1 MPPKHSCLIT
11 GLLAFRLMAV
21 DVPQASTSING
32 HSFSLPR
39 GFSLQLAADA
49 SLAPRPVS
57 ASVDGRGRLF
67 VTDSSGT
74 AESPSEQIK
83 HPSHRILR
91 LEDTNHDGR
100 YDKVV
105 VFAEHV
111 MFPQG
116 CLAYGRSVY
125 VAAPPSIWR
134 YTDKDGDGVAD
145 EAVEWWKGGTL
156 TGCANDL
163 HGPCLGPDGYIY
175 WTKGAFAE
183 QTHER
188 PGRPTIHDKAAHIY
202 RAKPDGSELE
212 LVMSGGMDNPV
223 EVAFNKDGEAFFT
236 STFIDFT
243 QPGRRDGIAH
253 AVYGGVFGKVN
264 QVLEDGLVQRSSP
277 DLLPVM
283 TQFGPGAACGLCSYG
298 SRTFGP
304 EYEGNLFATT
314 FNLHKVSRHVLR
326 PAGASYQTED
336 HDFLTSP
343 DVDFHPT
350 DVLEDGDGSL
360 LVVDTGG
367 WYKLCCPSSQLAKPD
382 VLGAIYR
389 ITRDGM
395 PVVRRATG
403 QPPGH
408 EDGPLWKM
416 KQAGLHRD
424 ATAIPALRKVMESF
438 VAEPKPDLLSAVR
451 VAAEA
456 AGRIGDATMVPLLL
470 QAAALADDPF
480 LFHSITF
487 ALIEIHSPDTTADG
501 LKSISPSTRR
511 SALMA
516 LDQMAGASL
525 EPDQVTAHLS
535 STNAPLREAA
545 RWILSHHTPWA
556 PQLVD
561 WFQARLS
568 GTDLS
573 PGTRSTLESELPL
586 FNRLEVGQKFLGR
599 AAGDA
604 SLPSSTRS
612 AALSAIGA
620 SSEGHPPAEW
630 TSAVVGILNSREA
643 ALIEAALP
651 AAERL
656 AKEQSVAPALHRIA
670 ESPDLPNPLKLRAL
684 RSLPT
689 ASELTPAEVRFL
701 QNRLEPANPAV
712 DRTLAAEILGRSQ
725 LSPTELSGLLEAIQT
740 AAPIELSKLL
750 VAYDAGGDETLG
762 RKFLAAIRESKAAQ
776 ALPFAQLKSHFAR
789 FPESVR
795 AEAEPFFDSLHQD
808 AARQAKELDTLLAR
822 LQSLPADILRGQS
835 LFNGPKAACSTCHK
849 IGYLGGE
856 VGPELTKIGEVRTER
871 DLLESIVYPSA
882 SFVRSY
888 EPTALTLK
896 DGEVVSGIVH
906 QETPEEVEVVT
917 GPGPTRRLAR
927 ADITGINPGTVSVMP
942 AGLGDALSHQELAD
956 ILKFVKTVRW
966 R

>member
-1 MPPKHSCLIT
+1 MHPRLSCLSA
-11 GLLAFRLMAV
+11 GFLAVHLMAADGPRV
-21 DVPQASTSING
+21 TTSING
-32 HSFSLPR
+32 HTFSLPA
-39 GFSLQLAADA
+39 GFSLQLASEP
-49 SLAPRPVS
+49 SLTPRPVS

-100 YDKVV
+100 YDKVI

-116 CLAYGRSVY
+116 CLAYGASVY

-134 YTDKDGDGVAD
+134 YTDKDGDGMAD

-163 HGPCLGPDGYIY
+163 HGPYLGPDGYIY

-188 PGRPTIHDKAAHIY
+188 PGRPAIHDKAAHIY

-253 AVYGGVFGKVN
+253 AVYGGVYGKVN
-264 QVLEDGLVQRSSP
+264 QVLEDGLVKRSSP

-283 TQFGPGAACGLCSYG
+283 TQFGPGAACGLTTYG

-304 EYEGNLFATT
+304 EYDGNLFATT
-314 FNLHKVSRHVLR
+314 FNLHKVSRHILH
-326 PAGASYQTED
+326 PAGASYQTD
-336 HDFLTSP
+336 DQDFLTSP

-389 ITRDGM
+389 ITKDGM
-395 PVVRRATG
+395 PVVRHATG

-408 EDGPLWKM
+408 QDSPLWRM

-424 ATAIPALRKVMESF
+424 ATALPALRKVIESY
-438 VAEPKPDLLSAVR
+438 VAEPKPDLLPAVR

-456 AGRIGDATMVPLLL
+456 AGRIGDASTVPLLL
-470 QAAALADDPF
+470 QAVAHAEDPF

-487 ALIEIHSPDTTADG
+487 ALIEIHAADPTAEGLNSSSP
-501 LKSISPSTRR
+501 LTRR

-516 LDQMAGASL
+516 LDQMEASPL
-525 EPDQVTAHLS
+525 QPAQVTAHLT
-535 STNAPLREAA
+535 STNASLLEAA
-545 RWILSHHTPWA
+545 RWILSHHSPWA
-556 PQLVD
+556 PSLID
-561 WFQARLS
+561 WFQTQLAASNLS
-568 GTDLS
+568 EES
-573 PGTRSTLESELPL
+573 RSTLESELPM
-586 FNRLEVGQKFLGR
+586 FNRSEAGQKFLGR
-599 AAGDA
+599 ASADA
-604 SLPSSTRS
+604 SLPPDTRR
-612 AALSAIGA
+612 AALAAIGSA
-620 SSEGHPPAEW
+620 SEGHPPAEW
-630 TSAVVGILNSREA
+630 TSAVVGILSSQDPT
-643 ALIEAALP
+643 LIEAALP

-656 AKEQSVAPALHRIA
+656 GKEPSVVSALHRTA
-670 ESPDLPNPLKLRAL
+670 VANGLPAPLKLRTL
-684 RSLPT
+684 HSLP
-689 ASELTPAEVRFL
+689 AACELTPEEVQFL
-701 QNRLEPANPAV
+701 QSRLEPSNPAV
-712 DRTLAAEILGRSQ
+712 DRTLAAEVLGRSL
-725 LSPTELSGLLEAIQT
+725 LSPTELSGLLEAIKT

-750 VAYDAGGDETLG
+750 AAYDAGGDETLG
-762 RKFLAAIRESKAAQ
+762 RKFLAAVRESKAAQ
-776 ALPFAQLKSHFAR
+776 ALPLAQLKSHFAK

-808 AARQAKELDTLLAR
+808 AARQAKDLDTLLVG
-822 LQSLPADILRGQS
+822 LQSLPADIIRGQS

-888 EPTALTLK
+888 EPTAITLK

-906 QETPEEVEVVT
+906 RDTPEEVEVVT